1 MIYVCIH
8 IHTYV
13 RMYVCMYE
21 YTWTSLDTVNASMT
35 KAYVVR
41 RRTHAFKMVCTYGES
56 VCACA
61 MVLLQLHNCYQ

>member
-1 MIYVCIH
+1 
-8 IHTYV
+8 
-13 RMYVCMYE
+13 MYE